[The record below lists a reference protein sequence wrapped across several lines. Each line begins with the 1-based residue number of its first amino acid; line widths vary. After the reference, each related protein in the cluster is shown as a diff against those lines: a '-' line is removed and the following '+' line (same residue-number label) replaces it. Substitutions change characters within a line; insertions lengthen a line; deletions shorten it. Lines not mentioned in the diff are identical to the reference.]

1 VLLDDTHLR
10 EWDGRKQAVMRDA
23 MHAKFSRHET
33 LRTVLLATL
42 PAYLWHGNGRGQQPI
57 WILDL
62 ESIRDALRR

>member
-1 VLLDDTHLR
+1 
-10 EWDGRKQAVMRDA
+10 MRNA

-42 PAYLWHGNGRGQQPI
+42 PANLWHGNGRGQQPI